1 VGAFFPYETVART
14 LALMSM
20 RAFLPSGDQ
29 ALVALSDVD
38 VPTPAVDEALV
49 AVEAFSVNRGEI
61 LLLASGRLDPPG
73 KDIAGR
79 VVQAAPD
86 GSGPAAGTRV
96 VAHVER
102 GGWAERVRVP
112 AVRMAVLRD
121 EVSAE
126 AAAALPLAGLTALRL
141 LRAAGGVAGRR
152 LLLTGAS
159 GGVGHYLV
167 ELAAAVGVKVTAVTS
182 TPARGER
189 LLALGADA
197 VVTSVEEADGGFDV
211 AIDSVGG
218 EVFGQALVKLGR
230 DGLMLWYGQA
240 SLEPAR
246 ADFFA
251 VQTGPTDVTI
261 RTLNYW
267 TEADRDAED
276 LATLVDLVATGRLHP
291 EIGETADWTETP
303 RVLASVRDRRV
314 RGNAVLTLP
323 QAA

>member
-1 VGAFFPYETVART
+1 
-14 LALMSM
+14 MSIK
-20 RAFLPSGDQ
+20 AFLPTGDQ
-29 ALVALSDVD
+29 DLVALSDVE
-38 VPTPAVDEALV
+38 VPTPPDDEALV

-61 LLLASGRLDPPG
+61 LLLASGRQDPPG

-79 VVQAAPD
+79 VVQAGAD
-86 GSGPAAGTRV
+86 GGPAVGTRV
-96 VAHVER
+96 VAHVDG
-102 GGWAERVRVP
+102 GGWAQRVAVP
-112 AVRMAVLRD
+112 TGRLVILPD
-121 EVSAE
+121 EVSTE
-126 AAAALPLAGLTALRL
+126 AAAALPLPGLTALRL

-159 GGVGHYLV
+159 GGVGHYFV

-182 TPARGER
+182 TPERGER

-197 VVTSVEEADGGFDV
+197 VVSSVEDAAGPFDV
-211 AIDSVGG
+211 AMDAVGG
-218 EVFGQALVKLGR
+218 DVFGQALVKLGR
-230 DGLMLWYGQA
+230 NGLMLWYGQA

-251 VQTGPTDVTI
+251 VQKGPTDVTI

-276 LATLVDLVATGRLHP
+276 LATLVELVATGRLHP
-291 EIGETADWTETP
+291 EIGELADWTETP

-314 RGNAVLTLP
+314 RGNAVLTLGRRAP
-323 QAA
+323 AAA

>member
-1 VGAFFPYETVART
+1 
-14 LALMSM
+14 MSM
-20 RAFLPSGDQ
+20 RAFLPTADR
-29 ALVALSDVD
+29 ALIGLSDVD
-38 VPTPAVDEALV
+38 VPTPAVDDALV

-61 LLLASGRLDPPG
+61 LLLAAGRQDPPG

-79 VVQAAPD
+79 VVRAAPD

-96 VAHVER
+96 VAHVDG

-112 AVRMAVLRD
+112 TGRMATLPD
-121 EVSAE
+121 EVSAQ
-126 AAAALPLAGLTALRL
+126 AAAALPLAGLTALRV
-141 LRAAGGVAGRR
+141 LRSAGGVAGRR

-167 ELAAAVGVKVTAVTS
+167 ELAAAVGAKVTAVTS

-189 LLALGADA
+189 LLELGADA
-197 VVTSVEEADGGFDV
+197 IVTSVERADGRFDV

-218 EVFGQALVKLGR
+218 DVFGQALLKLGR

-251 VQTGPTDVTI
+251 VLDGPVDVTI
-261 RTLNYW
+261 RSVVYW
-267 TEADRDAED
+267 TEAARDAED
-276 LATLVDLVATGRLHP
+276 LATLVDLVSTGRLHP
-291 EIGETADWTETP
+291 EIGEIADWTETP
-303 RVLASVRDRRV
+303 RVLAAVRDRRV

>member
-1 VGAFFPYETVART
+1 
-14 LALMSM
+14 MSIK
-20 RAFLPSGDQ
+20 AFLPSGDQ
-29 ALVALSDVD
+29 ALVTLSDVD
-38 VPTPAVDEALV
+38 VPTPPAEEALV

-61 LLLASGRLDPPG
+61 LLLAAGRQDPPG

-79 VVQAAPD
+79 VVRAAAD

-96 VAHVER
+96 VAHVDG

-112 AVRMAVLRD
+112 TGRMATLPD
-121 EVSAE
+121 EVSAQ
-126 AAAALPLAGLTALRL
+126 AAAALPLAGLTALRV
-141 LRAAGGVAGRR
+141 LRSAGGVAGRR

-167 ELAAAVGVKVTAVTS
+167 ELAAAVGAKVTAVTS

-189 LLALGADA
+189 LLELGADA
-197 VVTSVEEADGGFDV
+197 IVTSVERADGRFDV

-218 EVFGQALVKLGR
+218 DVFGQALLKLGR

-251 VQTGPTDVTI
+251 VLDGPVDVTI
-261 RTLNYW
+261 RSVVYW
-267 TEADRDAED
+267 TEAARDAED
-276 LATLVDLVATGRLHP
+276 LATLVDLVSTGRLHP
-291 EIGETADWTETP
+291 EIGEIADWTETP
-303 RVLASVRDRRV
+303 RVLAAVRDRRV

>member
-1 VGAFFPYETVART
+1 
-14 LALMSM
+14 M

-29 ALVALSDVD
+29 ALVALRDVE
-38 VPTPAVDEALV
+38 VPTPAADEALV
-49 AVEAFSVNRGEI
+49 GVEAFSVNRGEI
-61 LLLASGRLDPPG
+61 LLLAAGRQDPPG

-79 VVQAAPD
+79 VLQAAAD

-96 VAHVER
+96 VAHVEG

-112 AVRMAVLRD
+112 SGRMAVLPD
-121 EVSAE
+121 EVSTD

-141 LRAAGGVAGRR
+141 LRAAGGVAGGR

-167 ELAAAVGVKVTAVTS
+167 ELAAAVGVRVTAVTS
-182 TPARGER
+182 TPARGEK
-189 LLALGADA
+189 LLELGADA
-197 VVTSVEEADGGFDV
+197 VVTTVEEADGPFDV

-218 EVFGQALVKLGR
+218 DIFGQALLKLGR
-230 DGLMLWYGQA
+230 DGLMLWFGQA
-240 SLEPAR
+240 SREPAI

-251 VQTGPTDVTI
+251 LPEGPIDVTI
-261 RTLNYW
+261 RSLHYW
-267 TEADRDAED
+267 TEADRDRED
-276 LATLVDLVATGRLHP
+276 LTTLVHLVATGRLHP

-314 RGNAVLTLP
+314 RGNAVLTLSHGRAP
-323 QAA
+323 S

>member
-1 VGAFFPYETVART
+1 
-14 LALMSM
+14 MSM
-20 RAFLPSGDQ
+20 RAFLPTADR
-29 ALVALSDVD
+29 ALIGLSDVD
-38 VPTPAVDEALV
+38 VPTPAVDDALV

-61 LLLASGRLDPPG
+61 LLLAAGRQDPPG

-79 VVQAAPD
+79 VVRAAAD

-96 VAHVER
+96 VAHVDG

-112 AVRMAVLRD
+112 TGRMATLPD
-121 EVSAE
+121 EVSSQ

-167 ELAAAVGVKVTAVTS
+167 ELAAAVGAKVTAVTS

-189 LLALGADA
+189 LLVLGADA
-197 VVTSVEEADGGFDV
+197 VVTSVEHADGRFDI

-218 EVFGQALVKLGR
+218 DVFGQALLKLGR

-251 VQTGPTDVTI
+251 VQQGPLDVTI

-267 TEADRDAED
+267 TEADRDGED
-276 LATLVDLVATGRLHP
+276 LATLVNLVATGRLHP
-291 EIGETADWTETP
+291 EIGEIADWIDTP
-303 RVLASVRDRRV
+303 RVLASVRDRKV

>member
-1 VGAFFPYETVART
+1 V
-14 LALMSM
+14 
-20 RAFLPSGDQ
+20 
-29 ALVALSDVD
+29 
-38 VPTPAVDEALV
+38 LV

-61 LLLASGRLDPPG
+61 LLLASGRHDPPG

-79 VVQAAPD
+79 IVQAAAD
-86 GSGPAAGTRV
+86 GSGPAIGARV
-96 VAHVER
+96 VAHVDG
-102 GGWAERVRVP
+102 GGWAEQALVP
-112 AVRMAVLRD
+112 ADRVAVLPD
-121 EVSAE
+121 QVSTE

-141 LRAAGGVAGRR
+141 LRAAGRVAGRR

-159 GGVGHYLV
+159 GGVGHFFV
-167 ELAAAVGVKVTAVTS
+167 ELAAAGGAKVTAVTS
-182 TPARGER
+182 SPARGER

-197 VVTSVEEADGGFDV
+197 VVTSVADAHGPFDV

-218 EVFGQALVKLGR
+218 DVFGQALVKLGR
-230 DGLMLWYGQA
+230 NGLMLWYGQA

-251 VQTGPTDVTI
+251 VQQGPTDVTI

-291 EIGETADWTETP
+291 EIGEIADWRETP

-314 RGNAVLTLP
+314 RGKAVLTLP
-323 QAA
+323 RAA

>member
-1 VGAFFPYETVART
+1 
-14 LALMSM
+14 MST

-29 ALVALSDVD
+29 ALVALRDVE
-38 VPTPAVDEALV
+38 VPAPAADEALV
-49 AVEAFSVNRGEI
+49 GVEAFSVNRGEI
-61 LLLASGRLDPPG
+61 LLLAAGRQDPPG

-79 VVQAAPD
+79 VLQAAAD

-96 VAHVER
+96 VAHVDG
-102 GGWAERVRVP
+102 GGWAEQVRVP
-112 AVRMAVLRD
+112 SARMAVLPD
-121 EVSAE
+121 EVSTD

-167 ELAAAVGVKVTAVTS
+167 ELAAAVGVRVTAVTS
-182 TPARGER
+182 TPARGEK
-189 LLALGADA
+189 LLELGADA
-197 VVTSVEEADGGFDV
+197 VVTSVEEADGPFDV

-218 EVFGQALVKLGR
+218 DVFGQALLKLGR
-230 DGLMLWYGQA
+230 DGLMLWFGQA
-240 SLEPAR
+240 SAEPAK

-251 VQTGPTDVTI
+251 LPEGPIDVTI
-261 RTLNYW
+261 RSLHYW
-267 TEADRDAED
+267 TEADRDRED
-276 LATLVDLVATGRLHP
+276 LATLVHLVATGRLHP

-314 RGNAVLTLP
+314 RGNAVLTLSHGSP
-323 QAA
+323 PN